1 MKIKVPSSLPKDIS
15 KQPISRES
23 LYSTAPKIQE
33 NPDENSTI
41 QRSSASSK
49 TPQTTVTT
57 TRPRTTSN
65 NATILPRIN
74 ETVSTNI
81 VVEKTESIEQSN
93 LPLTDNSTYNVNDS
107 SVHSHNIQVQP
118 KGDLKIERTK
128 QPSFVGSDFVDETY
142 FEPYC
147 AMQSN
152 AHKYLVWPDTPTD
165 LTDWTYTRKRKCPK
179 ITIPDNI
186 TNTKR
191 VKYSLKCD
199 NDMPAL
205 IPSFTNRSDDIW
217 VVTLKESCLASFIN
231 RCCNDSRGIPNIVHY
246 VWYFKKEMKF
256 CMFLSMISIIRYVRP
271 CLILFHGEY
280 LPYGKYWDYI
290 IRIYP
295 NVVHVKRPRPLY
307 IFGKKIAFHEHSGD
321 IMRMDALMEL
331 GGMYFDADV
340 IVLRDIEPLRK
351 YDMTLCL
358 QASGFL
364 LNAFIMSKKNAT
376 FLALWMEGYRKDYRN
391 NSYEYNSMLYNNDL
405 AKKRTDLLHIEKG
418 TLCAPAIIIGRPIND
433 TLRYDWSKLY
443 GFHLYART
451 IHFPWDVNWIKNFN
465 TTMGSM
471 VRHVVYG
478 NKELCE

>member
-1 MKIKVPSSLPKDIS
+1 MKIKILTSLPKAIS

-33 NPDENSTI
+33 NPSENSTI
-41 QRSSASSK
+41 PSSSTSTK
-49 TPQTTVTT
+49 TPQITVTT
-57 TRPRTTSN
+57 TRPSTISN
-65 NATILPRIN
+65 NATILARIN
-74 ETVSTNI
+74 KTVSTNI
-81 VVEKTESIEQSN
+81 VVEKTDSIEQSN

-107 SVHSHNIQVQP
+107 SVHSQNNQEQP

-128 QPSFVGSDFVDETY
+128 QLSFVGSDFVDETY

-179 ITIPDNI
+179 ITIPDTI

-199 NDMPAL
+199 NDRPAL

-217 VVTLKESCLASFIN
+217 VVTLKDSCLASFIN
-231 RCCNDSRGIPNIVHY
+231 SCCNDSRGIPNIVHY
-246 VWYFKKEMKF
+246 VWYFKKEMQF
-256 CMFLSMISIIRYVRP
+256 YMFLSMISIIRYVRP

-295 NVVHVKRPRPLY
+295 NVVHVKRPRPLD
-307 IFGKKIAFHEHSGD
+307 IFGIKISHHEHSGD

-331 GGMYFDADV
+331 GGMYFDTDV
-340 IVLRDIEPLRK
+340 IVLRDLEPLRK

-391 NSYEYNSMLYNNDL
+391 NSYVYNSMLYNNDL
-405 AKKRTDLLHIEKG
+405 AKNRTVLIHIEKG
-418 TLCAPAIIIGRPIND
+418 TLCAPAILIGRPIND